1 MFNTVLIANRG
12 AIACRIIRTLKK
24 LGIKSIAL
32 YSQADKE
39 SLHVREADEAYSL
52 GEGGASETYLNQQ
65 KIIDIAKQTGAQA
78 IHPGYGF
85 LSENAD
91 FSEKL
96 KQHGISFIGP
106 RAKQMIEFGL
116 KHQARDI
123 AEQANVPLVPGSGLI
138 SDLDELTALSA
149 KIGYPV
155 MLKSTAGGGGIGMQR
170 CDSQSELEKAFVN
183 VKHLGAQ
190 NFSNDGVFVEKFVE
204 KARHIEVQVLGNG
217 FGEVVTLGEELLKPA
232 S

>member
-65 KIIDIAKQTGAQA
+65 KIIDIATQAGAQA

-91 FSEKL
+91 FSENFQGYCL
-96 KQHGISFIGP
+96 K
-106 RAKQMIEFGL
+106 
-116 KHQARDI
+116 ARDHI
-123 AEQANVPLVPGSGLI
+123 FFYS
-138 SDLDELTALSA
+138 SYFCTYLSPC
-149 KIGYPV
+149 K
-155 MLKSTAGGGGIGMQR
+155 MKLSKS
-170 CDSQSELEKAFVN
+170 
-183 VKHLGAQ
+183 
-190 NFSNDGVFVEKFVE
+190 
-204 KARHIEVQVLGNG
+204 IE
-217 FGEVVTLGEELLKPA
+217 
-232 S
+232 